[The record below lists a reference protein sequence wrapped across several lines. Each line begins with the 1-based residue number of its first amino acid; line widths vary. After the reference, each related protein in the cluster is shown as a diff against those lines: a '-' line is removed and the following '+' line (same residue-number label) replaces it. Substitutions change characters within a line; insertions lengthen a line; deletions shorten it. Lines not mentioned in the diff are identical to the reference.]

1 MQKFSVQKYKDV
13 FGPEVA
19 IDGPVQKN
27 VATAKSLQTSPMK
40 HGAKN
45 PSMRQKIAN
54 LSSNVQPI
62 AIGQYL
68 N

>member
-40 HGAKN
+40 RGAKG
-45 PSMRQKIAN
+45 PSTR
-54 LSSNVQPI
+54 
-62 AIGQYL
+62 
-68 N
+68 